1 MNAKQNTKSSSSIE
15 QQLNSV
21 QISQRGRA
29 AALHDARI
37 AEMFV
42 GAIEW
47 VGSKL
52 QRSGME
58 VFAKLSPKY

>member
-1 MNAKQNTKSSSSIE
+1 MNAKQNTNSIE
-15 QQLNSV
+15 QQIQSV
-21 QISQRGRA
+21 QMSQHVRDQV
-29 AALHDARI
+29 LQDARI
-37 AEMFV
+37 AERIV

-52 QRSGME
+52 QRSGVE